1 MRVGKLK
8 VDSKLGV
15 ILSASMVALAISGC
29 SGKNNESESSASGTA
44 SASASPS
51 ASAASPAA
59 SKAAD
64 PLEKF
69 VDVSWYIRKPIDT
82 IKDQDAIEAEVNKG
96 LKETVNANLH
106 IHFIDA
112 ASWEDKMKLMS
123 ASGDEYDL
131 VFTSNWTN
139 PIDLNVQKGA
149 FLPLDDLLKQYGPD
163 ILAKVDE
170 RAWKAVTYNGKIMAI
185 PSQSPFTTPG
195 GIVFKKDLVEKYNF
209 DYTKVHKLQELEP
222 YLETIKKNEPEI
234 TPLLVTKT
242 VNAPG
247 DYILDHTNITKGIRY
262 DEIAGKAVMELDIP
276 AFLDNYRTMS
286 DFYKKG
292 YVAKDAAI
300 KTDFIAEAKSGKYAV
315 MRDSGGYTADGS
327 KSTALFGYPTVES
340 LANYPTIGTPNM
352 VGAATAISVTSKNPE
367 RAMQLLNQVWKDK
380 KLSNTLAYGL
390 EGKNYTV
397 KSGAGTDSPSIEAKS
412 GAEQTWAI
420 WHNWLGPLWDQW
432 DSGWNSTASLE
443 QMQKNNKEAKT
454 SSILGFLFNGE
465 AVKTEIAQVSA
476 VYSELWPIMQTG
488 SMPDFDKFLADM
500 KQRLNEAGLDKVLAE
515 VQKQIDAWKAQNQ

>member
-1 MRVGKLK
+1 MRVGKTRLA
-8 VDSKLGV
+8 SRLG
-15 ILSASMVALAISGC
+15 ILLSLSVFALAISGC
-29 SGKNNESESSASGTA
+29 SSENKETKSSGSTGEK
-44 SASASPS
+44 PS
-51 ASAASPAA
+51 ASQTSTEVN
-59 SKAAD
+59 KAAD

-69 VDVSWYIRKPIDT
+69 VNLSWYIRKPIDT
-82 IKDQDAIEAEVNKG
+82 IKDQDAVEAEVNKTI
-96 LKETVNANLH
+96 KEALNANLR
-106 IHFIDA
+106 INFIDA

-139 PIDLNVQKGA
+139 AIDLNVQKGA
-149 FLPLDDLLKQYGPD
+149 FLPLDDLLKEYGQD
-163 ILAKVDE
+163 ILSKVDE

-185 PSQSPFTTPG
+185 PGQSPFTSPS
-195 GIVFKKDLVEKYNF
+195 GIVFKKDLVTKHNF
-209 DYTKVHKLQELEP
+209 DYTKVHTLQELEP
-222 YLETIKKNEPEI
+222 YLEMIKKNEPEI

-247 DYILDHTNITKGIRY
+247 DYILDHTNITKGIRF
-262 DEIAGKAVMELDIP
+262 DEKAGKAVLELDIP
-276 AFLDNYRTMS
+276 AFIENYRTMS
-286 DFYKKG
+286 EYYKKG

-315 MRDSGGYTADGS
+315 MRDSGGYSEDGS
-327 KSTALFGYPTVES
+327 KSTALFGFPTVES
-340 LANYPTIGTPNM
+340 LGNYPTIATPNM

-367 RAMQLLNQVWKDK
+367 RAIQLLNLVWKDK

-420 WHNWLGPLWDQW
+420 WHNWVGPLWDQW
-432 DSGWNSTASLE
+432 DSNWNSAASLE
-443 QMQKNNKEAKT
+443 QMQKNNREAKT

-465 AVKTEIAQVSA
+465 GMKSETAQVNA
-476 VYSELWPIMQTG
+476 VYTELWPIMQTG

-500 KQRLNEAGLDKVLAE
+500 KQRLTDAGLDKILAE